1 MADTILELKGIR
13 KSFFGTEVLHGIDLS
28 LRRGSVHGIVGENGA
43 GKSTLMNVIGG
54 VFRPDSGE
62 MLVDGQSYSPQSPKD
77 AQNAKI
83 AFVHQELNLFSNLTV
98 AENLFI
104 ENLPTGACR
113 QVQYKYMAQETT
125 RYLEQFRIHVNPRAK
140 VESLSMGVRQSI
152 EIAKALIIQA
162 RIIIFDEPTT
172 SLTKVEKDNLF
183 RIIDELKSSGV
194 TIIYISHI
202 LEDVL
207 ELCDEITVIRDGS
220 TIDHVP
226 AKETTRD
233 DLIGMM
239 VGRKLEKI
247 YPTVDK
253 QLGEQILSCEHIS
266 SGAMVADASLELRC
280 GEILGV
286 FGLMGAG
293 RTELM
298 RAIFG
303 LDAVSGGTITYK
315 GRDFTAHTPLQ
326 AIRAGFAFVT
336 EDRRNEGLLMPKSVE
351 DNLLLV
357 RLPAIANRLGVVNTA
372 EGGRLSD
379 ASIAAL
385 RTKVQNKRTQLV
397 CNLSGGNQQK
407 VVFGKW
413 IMNEPE
419 VLILDEPTRG
429 VDVGAKYEIYT
440 IINKLAQQRSA
451 ILVVSSEMEELMGI
465 CDRILVMSR
474 GKITGVCSREEF
486 DQNRIMEMALAG
498 GEDA

>member
-1 MADTILELKGIR
+1 
-13 KSFFGTEVLHGIDLS
+13 
-28 LRRGSVHGIVGENGA
+28 
-43 GKSTLMNVIGG
+43 
-54 VFRPDSGE
+54 
-62 MLVDGQSYSPQSPKD
+62 
-77 AQNAKI
+77 
-83 AFVHQELNLFSNLTV
+83 
-98 AENLFI
+98 
-104 ENLPTGACR
+104 
-113 QVQYKYMAQETT
+113 
-125 RYLEQFRIHVNPRAK
+125 
-140 VESLSMGVRQSI
+140 
-152 EIAKALIIQA
+152 
-162 RIIIFDEPTT
+162 
-172 SLTKVEKDNLF
+172 
-183 RIIDELKSSGV
+183 
-194 TIIYISHI
+194 
-202 LEDVL
+202 
-207 ELCDEITVIRDGS
+207 
-220 TIDHVP
+220 
-226 AKETTRD
+226 
-233 DLIGMM
+233 M

-266 SGAMVADASLELRC
+266 SGTMVADASLELRR

-298 RAIFG
+298 RTIFG

-440 IINKLAQQRSA
+440 IINKLAQQQSA